1 MRTSSFERLHFER
14 IHFERLHFELSPID
28 PG

>member
-1 MRTSSFERLHFER
+1 MRTSSFERLRFER